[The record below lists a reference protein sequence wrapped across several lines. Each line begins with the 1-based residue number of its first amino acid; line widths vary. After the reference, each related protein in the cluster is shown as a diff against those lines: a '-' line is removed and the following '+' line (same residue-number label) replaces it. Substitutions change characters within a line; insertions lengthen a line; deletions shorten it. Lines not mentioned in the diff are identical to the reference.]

1 MEHRSSARTERPP
14 ASPAIASAPARLVE
28 LDALR
33 GIAATLVMLFHY
45 TTRYDQLYGH
55 ASSPVLELPWGY
67 LGVNLFFMISGFVI
81 FMTLHRV
88 RRPLDFM
95 VSRFSRLFPAYWAA
109 VLLTFLLTHAFALP
123 HKTVGVDTAAMNLFM
138 LHGLVKIPNVDGV
151 YWTLE
156 IELIFY
162 CMALMMFLTGR
173 LDRVHAF
180 LMALLGLRLGY
191 YLADKLAGIE
201 LSWTLS
207 QLLILP
213 YIAWFALGIMVYR
226 RTAAPDESP
235 RLDWAVFVTAIGLV
249 GVVEGVGMAL
259 LACLFTI
266 VLRLATNG
274 RLPVLN
280 NPLLIW
286 LGAISY
292 TLYLLHENIGW
303 GVIRMAEQ
311 NGIAPSIAIA
321 GAIGVALTLATGLT
335 YLIERPAMKWLRA
348 KYRNGTMASA
358 SNRTVL
364 LACAGILSL
373 FASLA
378 YAWHKTNPPRAAVRS
393 LPVTFSPSPADAV
406 ACRLTNPRPL
416 MLLVLGQSNAG
427 NHGTPAVLAPTTA
440 ATFFF
445 DGGCYRTAGPTPGAT
460 GRGTSIWT
468 VLGPMLEQRIGRPVL
483 FSVLAVEATT
493 VHDWVAS
500 GPLRDR
506 LRETLADQHRHGFL
520 PDAVLWQQGEADAKA
535 GTSTEAYARDFEEL
549 TAFLRANGVS
559 APVIAALS
567 TRCRNQGSDAVRL
580 ALARTAGRD
589 PSVRIGPDTDRLSGP
604 HYRHDECHFSV
615 AGAIEAAH
623 GWAAAVQS
631 LPGVTQP
638 ARQDH

>member
-1 MEHRSSARTERPP
+1 
-14 ASPAIASAPARLVE
+14 
-28 LDALR
+28 
-33 GIAATLVMLFHY
+33 
-45 TTRYDQLYGH
+45 
-55 ASSPVLELPWGY
+55 
-67 LGVNLFFMISGFVI
+67 
-81 FMTLHRV
+81 
-88 RRPLDFM
+88 
-95 VSRFSRLFPAYWAA
+95 
-109 VLLTFLLTHAFALP
+109 
-123 HKTVGVDTAAMNLFM
+123 
-138 LHGLVKIPNVDGV
+138 
-151 YWTLE
+151 
-156 IELIFY
+156 
-162 CMALMMFLTGR
+162 
-173 LDRVHAF
+173 
-180 LMALLGLRLGY
+180 
-191 YLADKLAGIE
+191 
-201 LSWTLS
+201 
-207 QLLILP
+207 
-213 YIAWFALGIMVYR
+213 
-226 RTAAPDESP
+226 
-235 RLDWAVFVTAIGLV
+235 
-249 GVVEGVGMAL
+249 
-259 LACLFTI
+259 
-266 VLRLATNG
+266 
-274 RLPVLN
+274 
-280 NPLLIW
+280 
-286 LGAISY
+286 
-292 TLYLLHENIGW
+292 
-303 GVIRMAEQ
+303 
-311 NGIAPSIAIA
+311 
-321 GAIGVALTLATGLT
+321 
-335 YLIERPAMKWLRA
+335 
-348 KYRNGTMASA
+348 MASA